1 VKNSRDIALVIIF
14 VALSFVFNVL
24 IGQLPSLIT
33 GIGGMAFVFTIVYS
47 IIQSVAYLMYGGRR
61 WRILAQALL
70 LSLLYTLFI
79 PTWTPPVA
87 MATITNFFIVDTI
100 FNSLYGKF
108 KRDNRLFWWI
118 LALQVYSWTAFTFMN
133 LPFYLLFVPMDVVIG
148 LMLPFDIAMLP
159 IIIIEA
165 IAGSYIGY
173 KIYGRVE
180 RYSEEKMLTDIV

>member
-70 LSLLYTLFI
+70 LGLLYILFI

-87 MATITNFFIVDTI
+87 MATITNFFIVDII

-118 LALQVYSWTAFTFMN
+118 LALQVFSWTTFTFIN

-180 RYSEEKMLTDIV
+180 RYSE

>member
-1 VKNSRDIALVIIF
+1 MFAAI
-14 VALSFVFNVL
+14 SFVFNAL

-33 GIGGMAFVFTIVYS
+33 GLEGMAYVFTIVYS

-70 LSLLYTLFI
+70 LSLLYFLFMGWTL
-79 PTWTPPVA
+79 PVA
-87 MATITNFFIVDTI
+87 MATITNMFIVDLI
-100 FNSLYGKF
+100 FNSFHEKF
-108 KRDNRLFWWI
+108 KRDNRLFRWI
-118 LALQVYSWTAFTFMN
+118 LALQVYSWTTHSFIVLAF
-133 LPFYLLFVPMDVVIG
+133 LLLFVPMDAVIALFVP
-148 LMLPFDIAMLP
+148 LMSVMLP

-180 RYSEEKMLTDIV
+180 KISEQK